1 MRRNAMMMITA
12 AAALVL
18 IHSVNSFA
26 LKENKGREKNKAPV
40 LLGSGKGSWIVG
52 VKRVKNIFAAAL

>member
-1 MRRNAMMMITA
+1 MMMITA

-40 LLGSGKGSWIVG
+40 SLGSGKGSWIVG

>member
-1 MRRNAMMMITA
+1 MMMITA

-26 LKENKGREKNKAPV
+26 LKENKGREKIRLQCCLAR
-40 LLGSGKGSWIVG
+40 GREVG
-52 VKRVKNIFAAAL
+52 

>member
-1 MRRNAMMMITA
+1 MMMIIA

-26 LKENKGREKNKAPV
+26 LKEKKGMKKKAPV
-40 LLGSGKGSWIVG
+40 LLGSGKASWRAG
-52 VKRVKNIFAAAL
+52 VRERVKNVFAAALR

>member
-1 MRRNAMMMITA
+1 MMMITA

-26 LKENKGREKNKAPV
+26 LKENKGREENKAPV